1 MTSENPHVRTERFC
15 CSPNALSLKRLE
27 SDAKNGDRTEWST
40 IQGTIGRVTS
50 NRARLPLNCTTP
62 SPHQVLLPINCVT
75 NKMREYQSWNIY

>member
-27 SDAKNGDRTEWST
+27 SDANNGDRTEWST

-50 NRARLPLNCTTP
+50 NRADYP
-62 SPHQVLLPINCVT
+62 
-75 NKMREYQSWNIY
+75 

>member
-50 NRARLPLNCTTP
+50 NRARLPLNYTTP
-62 SPHQVLLPINCVT
+62 SPIT
-75 NKMREYQSWNIY
+75 N